1 MSQTLEELL
10 KSLATA
16 PRLLLEAHLRPVQG
30 TRFQPT
36 GFPNLGAA
44 TYEGPGGERMLLVES
59 AQSMANRLETV
70 CWDKSSDDWVGPL
83 RGLPLV
89 KVVRKSKDKDGKE
102 IDEPLTNTL
111 LEAHRI
117 NSPYVLEGKDK
128 SVFQTLKSALADM
141 EEGPVDLKRLAA
153 VLLKL
158 DPNALIHGVFLAKS
172 ELAGG
177 RLRLPRALSA
187 FIEAADVRE
196 AQSGGVKNDHVKPGK
211 GGEGQ
216 TSSEGFGNVP
226 FARSEFT
233 SPKITAYFN
242 LDLAQVRAFGLGE
255 AVSELM
261 IALALFK
268 IVALLHS
275 GLRLRTA
282 CDLEVKESGVI
293 IKRPA
298 GFVLPTLAELE
309 SELPRLIEG
318 VAREQKWPVDRVT
331 LVTWDGSAK
340 PKKDK
345 TPKPDDDAVVA

>member
-1 MSQTLEELL
+1 MSLNFDA
-10 KSLATA
+10 LATA
-16 PRLLLEAHLRPVQG
+16 PRLLLEAHLQPLQG

-44 TYEGPGGERMLLVES
+44 TYDGPNGERMLLVES

-70 CWDKSSDDWVGPL
+70 CWDTPADDWVPAL
-83 RGLPLV
+83 KGLPLV
-89 KVVRKSKDKDGKE
+89 KVEDKSGQ
-102 IDEPLTNTL
+102 PLTNTV

-117 NSPYVLEGKDK
+117 NSPYVLEGKDR
-128 SVFQTLKSALADM
+128 SVFKLLKEELAEM
-141 EEGPVDLKRLAA
+141 EEGPVNIKKLAA

-158 DPNALIHGVFLAKS
+158 DTNALIHGVFLAKG

-177 RLRLPRALSA
+177 RLRLPRVLSS

-216 TSSEGFGNVP
+216 TSKEGFGNVP

-233 SPKITAYFN
+233 SPKIIGYFN
-242 LDLAQVRAFGLGE
+242 LDLAQVRAFGLGD
-255 AVSELM
+255 AVTHLL

-268 IVALLHS
+268 IQALLHS

-282 CDLEVKESGVI
+282 CDLEVKDSGFVV
-293 IKRPA
+293 KRPQ
-298 GFVLPTLAELE
+298 GFAMPTLAELE
-309 SELPRLIEG
+309 TSLPDLIKT
-318 VAREQKWPVDRVT
+318 VAAEQHWPADRVT
-331 LVTWDGSAK
+331 HVTWEVSSK

-345 TPKPDDDAVVA
+345 AAKSEDEEESA

>member
-1 MSQTLEELL
+1 MPIKLDALV
-10 KSLATA
+10 TA
-16 PRLLLEAHLRPVQG
+16 PRLLLEAHLQPLQG

-44 TYEGPGGERMLLVES
+44 TYDGPNGERMLLVES

-70 CWDKSSDDWVGPL
+70 CWDKPSDDWVKPL

-89 KVVRKSKDKDGKE
+89 KVVKRSKSKDGKE
-102 IDEPLTNTL
+102 IREALTNTV

-117 NSPYVLEGKDK
+117 NSPYVLESKDK
-128 SVFQTLKSALADM
+128 SVFNLLKSELADM
-141 EEGPVDLKRLAA
+141 DEGPVDIKKLAA

-158 DPNALIHGVFLAKS
+158 DTNSLIHGVFLAKS
-172 ELAGG
+172 DLAGG
-177 RLRLPRALSA
+177 RLRLPRALSS

-233 SPKITAYFN
+233 SPNITAYFN
-242 LDLAQVRAFGLGE
+242 LDLAQIRAFGLGD
-255 AVSELM
+255 AVSQLL

-268 IVALLHS
+268 IQALLHS

-282 CDLEVKESGVI
+282 CDLEVTESGTV
-293 IKRPA
+293 IKRPT
-298 GFVLPTLAELE
+298 GFVLPPLAELE
-309 SELPRLIEG
+309 SALPDLIAA
-318 VAREQKWPVDRVT
+318 VAKEQKWPDDRVT
-331 LVTWDGSAK
+331 RVNWG
-340 PKKDK
+340 
-345 TPKPDDDAVVA
+345 